1 LADGEWVSVG
11 RVGRP
16 HGLDGAFV
24 VEDASETPGR
34 FAPGARVYLAREPAE
49 VVETKRA
56 GGRLVVRLDRPA
68 SRGAELE
75 LPAEELPPAD
85 DESYYAFQ
93 LAGLAVEEEGG
104 RSLGRV
110 AEIEPGVANDV
121 VRLESGE
128 RLPFVEDCVR
138 AIDLDA
144 GRIVVAP
151 GFVVPG

>member
-1 LADGEWVSVG
+1 MADGEWVSVG

-24 VEDASETPGR
+24 VEDASETPER
-34 FAPGARVYLAREPAE
+34 FARGARVYLAREPAE

-56 GGRLVVRLDRPA
+56 GGHLVVRLDRPA

-75 LPAEELPPAD
+75 LPVEELPPAD
-85 DESYYAFQ
+85 DGSYYAFQ

-121 VRLESGE
+121 VRLDSGE
-128 RLPFVEDCVR
+128 RLPLVEDCVR
-138 AIDLDA
+138 AIDLEA

-151 GFVVPG
+151 GFLVPG